1 MPAPLRALLPLIV
14 LPVAACS
21 LNLNERANGV
31 GASITRGVL
40 TQLRTDS
47 ARQTLRT
54 LTSDAVTSASAAYGT
69 SFQPKLDTTVFR
81 VLQSGHAFAAT
92 ERDSLLGIA
101 RGPGKA
107 AVEDALEGSARKA
120 GEESR
125 RQLRLAIG
133 DATEAL
139 QRDMIPLLAKTT
151 RDAARDAAREA
162 TDAAFA
168 SVSPRLQLLV
178 DSIVASAVR
187 TGIQQGNR
195 SLASSPVWKKVM
207 LVAGGLVIALLII
220 GIAWIWYDRS
230 RARSALSA
238 VAAAVEHTSDG
249 ELKTQIRDLAES
261 RRVETYLHDFLLKE
275 GRIGPDVKQTL
286 TS

>member
-1 MPAPLRALLPLIV
+1 MPTPLRAHLLLVV

-54 LTSDAVTSASAAYGT
+54 LTSDAVTSASAAYGA
-69 SFQPKLDTTVFR
+69 SFQPRLDTTVFR
-81 VLQSGHAFAAT
+81 VLQSGHAFVST
-92 ERDSLLGIA
+92 ERDSLLGVA
-101 RGPGKA
+101 RGSGKA
-107 AVEDALEGSARKA
+107 AVEDAVESSVRRA
-120 GEESR
+120 GDESR

-139 QRDMIPLLAKTT
+139 QRDMVPLLVKTT
-151 RDAARDAAREA
+151 QDAARNAAREA
-162 TDAAFA
+162 SNAAFE

-187 TGIQQGNR
+187 TGIQQGDR
-195 SLASSPVWKKVM
+195 ALTKSPVWKTGV
-207 LVAGGLVIALLII
+207 LIAGGLVLALLVI
-220 GIAWIWYDRS
+220 GVAWVWYDRN

-238 VAAAVEHTSDG
+238 VTSAVQHTSDG
-249 ELKTQIRDLAES
+249 ELKTQIRQRAEG
-261 RRVETYLHDFLLKE
+261 RQVERYLHQFLVKE
-275 GRIGPDVKQTL
+275 GRV
-286 TS
+286 

>member
-1 MPAPLRALLPLIV
+1 MPAPLRALPLLVV

-21 LNLNERANGV
+21 LNLNERARGV
-31 GASITRGVL
+31 GASITSGVL

-54 LTSDAVTSASAAYGT
+54 LTSDAVTSASAAYGA
-69 SFQPKLDTTVFR
+69 SFQPRLDTTVFR
-81 VLQSGHAFAAT
+81 VLQSGHAFAST

-101 RGPGKA
+101 RGSGKA
-107 AVEDALEGSARKA
+107 AVEEVVESSARKA

-133 DATEAL
+133 DATDAL

-162 TDAAFA
+162 SDAAF
-168 SVSPRLQLLV
+168 SSISPRLQLLV

-187 TGIQQGNR
+187 TGIQQGDR
-195 SLASSPVWKKVM
+195 SLSSSPVWKKVM
-207 LVAGGLVIALLII
+207 LGAAGLVVALLLI
-220 GIAWIWYDRS
+220 GIAWIWYDRN

-238 VAAAVEHTSDG
+238 VAAAVQNTSDG
-249 ELKTQIRDLAES
+249 ELKTQIRHRAEG
-261 RRVETYLHDFLLKE
+261 RQVEGYLHDFLLKE
-275 GRIGPDVKQTL
+275 GRVGPDVKQTL